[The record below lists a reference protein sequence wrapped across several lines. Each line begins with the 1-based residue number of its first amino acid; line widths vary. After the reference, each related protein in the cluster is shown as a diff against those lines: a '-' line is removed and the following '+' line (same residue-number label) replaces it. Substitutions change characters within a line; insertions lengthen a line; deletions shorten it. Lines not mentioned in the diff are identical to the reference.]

1 MVFAFSLI
9 YNGNSVT
16 NGTGVLTLRN
26 FLDSGA
32 NFEVDVYPRIIIV
45 YIYCLM
51 LLYSCLI
58 LQQSFERSTSNE
70 VH

>member
-9 YNGNSVT
+9 YNGNGVT

-32 NFEVDVYPRIIIV
+32 NFEVDVYPHIIIPV
-45 YIYCLM
+45 LN
-51 LLYSCLI
+51 I
-58 LQQSFERSTSNE
+58 LVDGVIPLS
-70 VH
+70 HIAAIL